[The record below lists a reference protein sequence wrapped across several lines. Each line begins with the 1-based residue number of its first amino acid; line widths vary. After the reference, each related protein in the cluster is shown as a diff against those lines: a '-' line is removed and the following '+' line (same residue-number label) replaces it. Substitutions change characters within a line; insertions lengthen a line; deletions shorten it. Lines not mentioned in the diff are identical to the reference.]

1 LEENVRVLL
10 LSAISVGM
18 LHALA
23 PDHWLPFVMLGR
35 AQKWSQWRLALSTI
49 LAGLGHVTSSL
60 LIGAIGVLLG
70 MAAERVNLWESTRGN
85 IASLLLIGFGLAYM
99 VWGIKNY
106 GKKHSHAMPHAK
118 TVSYWTL
125 FALIVF
131 GPCEPLIP
139 LLFVGYGYGWTAVFL
154 VFLLFGLATI
164 GMMLLQV
171 HLVYYGVSLLRGHW
185 VEHASDIMAGGV
197 IAMTGV
203 MIRIFGI

>member
-1 LEENVRVLL
+1 MRLL
-10 LSAISVGM
+10 MLSALTIGIV
-18 LHALA
+18 HALA

-35 AQKWSQWRLALSTI
+35 AQKWTQWRLTVSTV
-49 LAGLGHVTSSL
+49 LAGLGHITSSL
-60 LIGAIGVLLG
+60 FIGGLGVLLG
-70 MAAERVNLWESTRGN
+70 MAAERVHLWETTRGN

-106 GKKHSHAMPHAK
+106 GKKHSHALQHAK

-139 LLFVGYGYGWTAVFL
+139 LLFVGYGYGWSAVLL

-171 HLVYYGVSLLRGHW
+171 HLAYYGISLLRGHW
-185 VEHASDIMAGGV
+185 LEHAGEIITGGV
-197 IAMTGV
+197 IAATG
-203 MIRIFGI
+203 MAIRILGI

>member
-1 LEENVRVLL
+1 MRLL
-10 LSAISVGM
+10 MFSALTIGIV
-18 LHALA
+18 HALA

-35 AQKWSQWRLALSTI
+35 AQKWTQWRLTLSTV

-60 LIGAIGVLLG
+60 FIGGLGVLLG

-85 IASLLLIGFGLAYM
+85 VASLLLIGFGLAYM
-99 VWGIKNY
+99 VWGLKNY
-106 GKKHSHAMPHAK
+106 GKKHSHAMQHAQ

-139 LLFVGYGYGWTAVFL
+139 LLFAGYSLGWSAVVS
-154 VFLLFGLATI
+154 VFLLFGLSTV

-171 HLVYYGVSLLRGHW
+171 HLAFYGLSLFNAHRF
-185 VEHASDIMAGGV
+185 EHASDIIAGGV
-197 IAMTGV
+197 ITATG
-203 MIRIFGI
+203 FGIRVFGI

>member
-1 LEENVRVLL
+1 MRWLMFAALTIGIV
-10 LSAISVGM
+10 
-18 LHALA
+18 HALA

-35 AQKWSQWRLALSTI
+35 AQKWSRLRLTLSTI
-49 LAGLGHVTSSL
+49 IAGLGHLTSGL
-60 LIGAIGVLLG
+60 LLGGLGVLLG
-70 MAAERVNLWESTRGN
+70 IAAERVKLWEAMRGN

-106 GKKHSHAMPHAK
+106 GKKHAHTLRGH
-118 TVSYWTL
+118 TVSSWTL

-139 LLFVGYGYGWTAVFL
+139 LLFIGYGYGWAAVFL

-171 HLVYYGVSLLRGHW
+171 HLASYGVSLLRSHW
-185 VEHASDIMAGGV
+185 LEHASDIVAGGV
-197 IAMTGV
+197 IAVTGV
-203 MIRIFGI
+203 VIRVLGI

>member
-1 LEENVRVLL
+1 MRLL
-10 LSAISVGM
+10 MFSALTIGIV
-18 LHALA
+18 HALA

-35 AQKWSQWRLALSTI
+35 AQKWTQWRLTVSTV

-60 LIGAIGVLLG
+60 LIGGLGVLLG

-106 GKKHSHAMPHAK
+106 DKKHSHTLQRAK

-139 LLFVGYGYGWTAVFL
+139 LLFVGYGYGWSTVL
-154 VFLLFGLATI
+154 SVFLLFGLSTI

-171 HLVYYGVSLLRGHW
+171 HLAFYGLSLFKAHR
-185 VEHASDIMAGGV
+185 VEHASDIIAGGV
-197 IAMTGV
+197 IAATGIA
-203 MIRIFGI
+203 IRMLGI